1 MRGHCLRAFWGI
13 AMLSMPAVGSWMTGT
28 NRLLQLLPQAELAG
42 LNENFRTMELRQG
55 DVLAEPGD
63 DIRSI
68 YFPHSGIVSFMV
80 ELLDGS
86 LVQTGMV
93 GRDGVIGAAQAIDGK
108 RSINKIVVQVPGTAL
123 VIDRDPLRQLL
134 DGNSPIRKVLAA
146 HEQFWVADI
155 QQTAAC
161 NACHPAEARIARWL
175 LRMRD
180 LVGDHLAITQD
191 DLGAMIGIRRG
202 TVSTVAATL
211 REAGIINYARGLLH
225 IGNVEDLE
233 KHSCECH
240 RAVRENYA
248 ALLGASWPTSN

>member
-1 MRGHCLRAFWGI
+1 
-13 AMLSMPAVGSWMTGT
+13 
-28 NRLLQLLPQAELAG
+28 
-42 LNENFRTMELRQG
+42 
-55 DVLAEPGD
+55 
-63 DIRSI
+63 
-68 YFPHSGIVSFMV
+68 MV

-108 RSINKIVVQVPGTAL
+108 RSINKIVVQVHGTAS

-134 DGNSPIRKVLAA
+134 DGNSPIRMVLAA

-180 LVGDHLAITQD
+180 PVGDDLAITQD
-191 DLGAMIGIRRG
+191 DLDGMIGVRRG
-202 TVSTVAATL
+202 TVSTVAGTL
-211 REAGIINYARGLLH
+211 QEAGIISYVRRQLH
-225 IGNVEDLE
+225 IGNVQDLN

-240 RAVRENYA
+240 QAVRQNYE
-248 ALLGASWPTSN
+248 ALLEAFWPIST